1 MKKKCI
7 INYSSGGWYPKGGE
21 RLKNRLKELEFDGET
36 IIAINKLPVF
46 CKPHSEV
53 PYMFKPYMF
62 LLALD
67 LGFEQV
73 IWMDSA
79 IYPVKKIDPL
89 FDILENT
96 GHLILLNGWTTGEW
110 CADSALE
117 PLGITREESFNIPH
131 AMANVLGF
139 DFTNKESLDVFYK
152 YLHGAEKT
160 FPGPWNNDSNKASID
175 NRVLGHRH
183 DQTAISVLAYKAG
196 WRFTPTEENN
206 IICYGQNENFILN
219 AYPA

>member
-89 FDILENT
+89 FDILKS
-96 GHLILLNGWTTGEW
+96 IF
-110 CADSALE
+110 
-117 PLGITREESFNIPH
+117 I
-131 AMANVLGF
+131 
-139 DFTNKESLDVFYK
+139 Y
-152 YLHGAEKT
+152 
-160 FPGPWNNDSNKASID
+160 NNDELIKIVSDQEEVYID
-175 NRVLGHRH
+175 
-183 DQTAISVLAYKAG
+183 TK
-196 WRFTPTEENN
+196 TN
-206 IICYGQNENFILN
+206 IIHTETPQIFIDSFI
-219 AYPA
+219 